1 MNRYNTIHSMS
12 PRNRSFYI
20 RKREALLKRLRR
32 IGPFIS
38 GSMVVVSRR
47 CGNPRCRCARGEKHK
62 GYYLMYKVKA
72 KTQAVY
78 VPVDL
83 VPEVM
88 AWAREHRRIKRLMA
102 EISNLQKEV
111 IRLYVRT
118 KRRALTRH

>member
-1 MNRYNTIHSMS
+1 M
-12 PRNRSFYI
+12 
-20 RKREALLKRLRR
+20 LLKRLRR
-32 IGPFIS
+32 IDLFVS

-47 CGNPRCRCARGEKHK
+47 CGNPRCRCAVGDKHK

-88 AWAREHRRIKRLMA
+88 RWVREHRRIKRLMA
-102 EISNLQKEV
+102 EISDLQKEV

-118 KRRALTRH
+118 KRRAITRR

>member
-1 MNRYNTIHSMS
+1 MKSLRS
-12 PRNRSFYI
+12 RSFYI
-20 RKREALLKRLRR
+20 RRREVLLKRLRR
-32 IGPFIS
+32 IGLFIS

-47 CGNPRCRCARGEKHK
+47 CGNPRCRCAVGDKHK

-88 AWAREHRRIKRLMA
+88 RWVREHRRIKRLMA
-102 EISNLQKEV
+102 EISDLQKEV

-118 KRRALTRH
+118 KRRAITRR